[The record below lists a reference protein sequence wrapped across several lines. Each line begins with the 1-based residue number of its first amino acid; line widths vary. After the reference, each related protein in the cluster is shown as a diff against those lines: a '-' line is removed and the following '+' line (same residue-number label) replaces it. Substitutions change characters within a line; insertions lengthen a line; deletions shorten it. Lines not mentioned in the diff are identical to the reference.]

1 MDSYSLHAGITQ
13 ANQLTGQ
20 ELSDNYSIDRA
31 NKQVK
36 SDLSDKLSK
45 LDEVG
50 DIRDIRDAGLLGISG
65 VQIGSAVKRYNQ
77 GVLRAKQLKA
87 RTATAKSLVDEG
99 MVKTKDGF
107 VRAQPKTGGF
117 LDSVKSRPT
126 QGLSKPIAS
135 EGDEEEDEPL
145 FKSQETP
152 PPPSEPVARTPPTS
166 ARPITKPATEDTTT
180 TASVAGEG
188 SEDGLQKVDKTL
200 VQKGGEAMG
209 LGEKAAGV
217 VEKGAGVLG
226 SLGVLSEGLEGQYSS
241 FKNPNHHG
249 LLQDLSGDN
258 AAEKA
263 GNVSS
268 EIGSVMDIV
277 GAVSG
282 QPELALIGSG
292 ISAIGGLVSDVGD
305 WFHHKDDAKK
315 ITATATAAKQ
325 TPEAINPL
333 ADTGGIAETSQ
344 STLRSNSSGY

>member
-1 MDSYSLHAGITQ
+1 MDSYSLHEGITQ

-20 ELSDNYSIDRA
+20 ELSDNYSIQRA

-77 GVLRAKQLKA
+77 GVLRAKQIKA
-87 RTATAKSLVDEG
+87 ATGVGKAPPMMTGAAGKMDEVSPVEPAFKNPKPPLPAG
-99 MVKTKDGF
+99 VKP
-107 VRAQPKTGGF
+107 AQ
-117 LDSVKSRPT
+117 
-126 QGLSKPIAS
+126 
-135 EGDEEEDEPL
+135 
-145 FKSQETP
+145 
-152 PPPSEPVARTPPTS
+152 
-166 ARPITKPATEDTTT
+166 PITKPASEPT
-180 TASVAGEG
+180 TASVDTDA
-188 SEDGLQKVDKTL
+188 LQKVDKGL
-200 VQKGGEAMG
+200 LQKGGEAMG
-209 LGEKAAGV
+209 MGEKAAGV

-226 SLGVLSEGLEGQYSS
+226 SLGMLSEGIEGQYAS

-249 LLQDLSGDN
+249 LMQDLSGDN
-258 AAEKA
+258 AAEKF
-263 GNVSS
+263 GNVGS

-282 QPELALIGSG
+282 QPELALVGSG

-315 ITATATAAKQ
+315 ITATATTAKQ

-333 ADTGGIAETSQ
+333 ADTGGIAETSN
-344 STLRSNSSGY
+344 STLRTGY